1 MTDGLSAAFQKL
13 IAHLLIGDAI
23 VDQNAH
29 RVAADEET
37 PALARS
43 SVTREIERLNRHRE
57 NATAYSKLNDP
68 ENATG
73 LNED

>member
-1 MTDGLSAAFQKL
+1 MADGLSAAFQKL
-13 IAHLLIGDAI
+13 IAHLLIGDAVI
-23 VDQNAH
+23 DQDAH

-37 PALARS
+37 PALAGS
-43 SVTREIERLNRHRE
+43 AVAREIERLNRHRE
-57 NATAYSKLNDP
+57 NPTAYSKLNDP